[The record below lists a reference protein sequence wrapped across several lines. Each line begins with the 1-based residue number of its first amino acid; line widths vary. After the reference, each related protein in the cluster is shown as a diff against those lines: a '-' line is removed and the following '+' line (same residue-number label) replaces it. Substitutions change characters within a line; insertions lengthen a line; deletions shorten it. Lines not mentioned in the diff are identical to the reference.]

1 MKRKK
6 VFITGSSGFIA
17 RNFIDLFKKKYR
29 IVAPRHN
36 ELDLL
41 NAEAVEKIFKKLGP
55 FDFVIHT
62 AIVGGNRKIPNTP
75 EIGIANLRIFFNI
88 VRNQKYFGKM
98 INLGSGIEYGKE
110 RPLVKIAEVDFDK
123 YVPEDNFGLY
133 KYICAKYIE
142 NSKNIIHIRCFG
154 IWGSY
159 EDTTIRFISNSLC
172 KYILRI
178 PITLHQNAKFDY
190 LHVNDLVKI
199 LDMFL
204 NKRFK
209 FNDYNVVSGH
219 SIDLLTIA
227 NKINALSEYKCK
239 ILVNK
244 KGFAKEYSASNS
256 RLLKE
261 IGGFKFMDFDEALAE
276 LYRWYLKR
284 KTLLKK
290 GDFLDDHFK

>member
-17 RNFIDLFKKKYR
+17 RNFIELFKKKYR

-142 NSKNIIHIRCFG
+142 NSKNIIHALEFGGVTKTQRFVLFQILCVNTFLGYQSHCIRMQSLIICMLM
-154 IWGSY
+154 IW
-159 EDTTIRFISNSLC
+159 
-172 KYILRI
+172 
-178 PITLHQNAKFDY
+178 
-190 LHVNDLVKI
+190 
-199 LDMFL
+199 
-204 NKRFK
+204 
-209 FNDYNVVSGH
+209 
-219 SIDLLTIA
+219 
-227 NKINALSEYKCK
+227 
-239 ILVNK
+239 
-244 KGFAKEYSASNS
+244 
-256 RLLKE
+256 
-261 IGGFKFMDFDEALAE
+261 
-276 LYRWYLKR
+276 
-284 KTLLKK
+284 
-290 GDFLDDHFK
+290 